1 MKKMT
6 QGQGLRRE
14 ERLRGKH
21 ELELLFAEGRKG
33 YAGPLRYFW
42 HVRPCDEGAEAECL
56 PSVLFSVPKR
66 FLKRANKRNLM
77 KRRTR
82 EAYRLNKQQLLM
94 AAAEK
99 RVDVRVA
106 FVYNTATVHDYKTV
120 ENGVRNALGKIQKSL

>member
-1 MKKMT
+1 MVY
-6 QGQGLRRE
+6 
-14 ERLRGKH
+14 
-21 ELELLFAEGRKG
+21 AES
-33 YAGPLRYFW
+33 AATMS
-42 HVRPCDEGAEAECL
+42 AEI
-56 PSVLFSVPKR
+56 LFSTPKK

-120 ENGVRNALGKIQKSL
+120 ENGVRSALGKIQKSL